1 MKISQSQL
9 YKVRLW
15 FLLILLVIFVDQ
27 LTKYVMSHHFHVES
41 SLRLSPFF
49 NLILSYNQGA
59 AFSFLKEAGGWQVAF
74 FSIISVIVIVVLL
87 IWLLRLSYP
96 NAWTACALS
105 FLIGGA
111 AGNLID
117 RMRIAFVIDFIDF
130 HIKDW
135 HFATFNVADSAI
147 VTGVL
152 MLLLKTFFKKKELF

>member
-1 MKISQSQL
+1 MKISPPQFS
-9 YKVRLW
+9 KAGPW

-27 LTKYVMSHHFHVES
+27 LAKYLMSYHFHVE

-49 NLILSYNQGA
+49 NLILSYNPGA
-59 AFSFLKEAGGWQVAF
+59 AFGSLREAGGWQVAF
-74 FSIISVIVIVVLL
+74 FSIISIVVIVALL
-87 IWLLRLSYP
+87 IWLLRLPYP

-117 RMRIAFVIDFIDF
+117 RMRLAFVIDFIDF

-152 MLLLKTFFKKKELF
+152 MLLLKTFFKKKEY